1 MEPDELG
8 QTHISDVSEK
18 DERVLRQLNLLEVT
32 ALYDEHHISWT
43 RMRARKKY
51 KGTRIHPET
60 CTRTCRVHRE
70 TKCTYYVL

>member
-51 KGTRIHPET
+51 KGA
-60 CTRTCRVHRE
+60 RTHRGL
-70 TKCTYYVL
+70 KHSLVYVVYILKRNVPT